1 VIIASTE
8 VTVKQKRKSQRQWQE
23 LMVAWDKSGEAAE
36 VFAARHGVRAKTLV
50 WWRSELRRRGASR
63 GAALVPVKVVSARE
77 PSSVVELVLGSA
89 TLRFESG
96 AAPRHIALVT
106 RAVLEELRG

>member
-1 VIIASTE
+1 M
-8 VTVKQKRKSQRQWQE
+8 KQKRRNQRQWQE
-23 LMVAWDKSGEAAE
+23 LMVSWDKSGESAE

-50 WWRSELRRRGASR
+50 WWRSELRRRGAGR

-77 PSSVVELVLGSA
+77 TSSSVIELVLGSA
-89 TLRFESG
+89 RLRFESG
-96 AAPRHIALVT
+96 ASPRHIAVVT